1 MTMQTAGPTGQPA
14 SPEPREPTGPE
25 ADGLAPVEKEG
36 AVRVV
41 PRSGPS
47 EPYRGAVPPS
57 RSEEGRRGS
66 PAAAH
71 VAFLRGFVYAGR
83 GLWYVI
89 RTQRNMRVHLA
100 LGAAA
105 LLLGAVLRISPV
117 EFAVVVVAIMGVTVT
132 EVINTVVEAA
142 VDLATQEYHALA
154 RTAKD
159 AAAGAVLLSA
169 ILSVVVGLFVFVP
182 HLWPLL
188 LHLVGR

>member
-1 MTMQTAGPTGQPA
+1 MTMKTAGPTGQPA
-14 SPEPREPTGPE
+14 TPEPREPVGAE
-25 ADGLAPVEKEG
+25 AGELAHVEKES
-36 AVRVV
+36 ALRVV
-41 PRSGPS
+41 PP
-47 EPYRGAVPPS
+47 APP
-57 RSEEGRRGS
+57 
-66 PAAAH
+66 H
-71 VAFLRGFVYAGR
+71 VAFVRGFVYAGR

-89 RTQRNMRVHLA
+89 RTQRNMRVHLG

-105 LLLGAVLRISPV
+105 LILGAILRISPV

-159 AAAGAVLLSA
+159 AAAGAVLLAA

-182 HLWPLL
+182 HLWTLL
-188 LHLVGR
+188 LHLIGR

>member
-1 MTMQTAGPTGQPA
+1 MTMQTANPSPQPA
-14 SPEPREPTGPE
+14 PLAPHEPTGI
-25 ADGLAPVEKEG
+25 ADTGLAPESADLGPVEKEG
-36 AVRVV
+36 AVRIV
-41 PRSGPS
+41 PL
-47 EPYRGAVPPS
+47 
-57 RSEEGRRGS
+57 
-66 PAAAH
+66 AAPH
-71 VAFLRGFVYAGR
+71 VAFARGFGFAGR

-117 EFAVVVVAIMGVTVT
+117 EFAVVVVAIMGVTVA

-142 VDLATQEYHALA
+142 VDLVTQEYHALA

-159 AAAGAVLLSA
+159 AAAGAVLLAA

>member
-1 MTMQTAGPTGQPA
+1 MKTAHPLRQPA
-14 SPEPREPTGPE
+14 LPDPSTSEP
-25 ADGLAPVEKEG
+25 AGLVRVEKED

-41 PRSGPS
+41 PGSGPS
-47 EPYRGAVPPS
+47 EPFRGGPP
-57 RSEEGRRGS
+57 
-66 PAAAH
+66 PH

-132 EVINTVVEAA
+132 EVVNTVVEAI

-159 AAAGAVLLSA
+159 AAAGAVLLAA
-169 ILSVVVGLFVFVP
+169 ILSVLVGLFVFVP

-188 LHLVGR
+188 LHLIGR